1 MIARIDFQSGVP
13 VYLQIVQQVKAAAAT
28 GLIRPGDPLPSV
40 RALAEDLRINRNTV
54 ARAYAELESES
65 VIETRQ
71 GSGCFL
77 KDGGASPLRKSVR
90 SGRLAEALDAVIIQA
105 HHLQIS
111 DTELQSLLIER
122 LEAFHLRQKDHQAPR
137 DWVLPPTSPAPHRPP
152 LNL

>member
-40 RALAEDLRINRNTV
+40 RAMAEDLRINRNTV

-105 HHLQIS
+105 HHLQIP
-111 DTELQSLLIER
+111 DPELQSLLIER
-122 LEAFHLRQKDHQAPR
+122 LEAFHLRQKDHHASR
-137 DWVLPPTSPAPHRPP
+137 D
-152 LNL
+152 

>member
-13 VYLQIVQQVKAAAAT
+13 VYLQIVQQVKVAAAT

-54 ARAYAELESES
+54 ARAYAELESDS

-122 LEAFHLRQKDHQAPR
+122 LEAFHLRQKDHQASR
-137 DWVLPPTSPAPHRPP
+137 D
-152 LNL
+152 

>member
-1 MIARIDFQSGVP
+1 MKV
-13 VYLQIVQQVKAAAAT
+13 AAAT

-137 DWVLPPTSPAPHRPP
+137 
-152 LNL
+152 N

>member
-40 RALAEDLRINRNTV
+40 RAMAEDLRINRNTV
-54 ARAYAELESES
+54 ARAYAELQSES

-90 SGRLAEALDAVIIQA
+90 SGRLAEALDAVIVQA

-122 LEAFHLRQKDHQAPR
+122 LEAFHLRQKDHQASR
-137 DWVLPPTSPAPHRPP
+137 D
-152 LNL
+152 

>member
-90 SGRLAEALDAVIIQA
+90 SGRLAEALDAVIVQA

-111 DTELQSLLIER
+111 DNELRELLVER
-122 LEAFHLRQKDHQAPR
+122 LDVFHERQKDHRAP
-137 DWVLPPTSPAPHRPP
+137 
-152 LNL
+152 

>member
-13 VYLQIVQQVKAAAAT
+13 VYLQIVQQVKVAAAT
-28 GLIRPGDPLPSV
+28 GLIRSGDPLPSV

-137 DWVLPPTSPAPHRPP
+137 D
-152 LNL
+152 

>member
-13 VYLQIVQQVKAAAAT
+13 VYLQIVQQVKVAAAT

-40 RALAEDLRINRNTV
+40 RAMAEDLRINRNTV

-137 DWVLPPTSPAPHRPP
+137 D
-152 LNL
+152 

>member
-13 VYLQIVQQVKAAAAT
+13 VYLQIVQQVKVAAAT

-122 LEAFHLRQKDHQAPR
+122 LEAFHLRQKGHQASR
-137 DWVLPPTSPAPHRPP
+137 D
-152 LNL
+152 

>member
-28 GLIRPGDPLPSV
+28 GLIRSGDPLPSV

-90 SGRLAEALDAVIIQA
+90 SGRLAEALDAVIVQA

-111 DTELQSLLIER
+111 DNELQSLLIER
-122 LEAFHLRQKDHQAPR
+122 LEAFHRRQKDHQ
-137 DWVLPPTSPAPHRPP
+137 SPQD
-152 LNL
+152 

>member
-13 VYLQIVQQVKAAAAT
+13 VYLQIVQQVKVAAAT
-28 GLIRPGDPLPSV
+28 GLIRPGDPLASV

-137 DWVLPPTSPAPHRPP
+137 
-152 LNL
+152 N

>member
-40 RALAEDLRINRNTV
+40 RAMAEDLRINRNTV
-54 ARAYAELESES
+54 ARAYAELQSES

-90 SGRLAEALDAVIIQA
+90 SGRLAEALDAVIVQA

-137 DWVLPPTSPAPHRPP
+137 D
-152 LNL
+152 

>member
-13 VYLQIVQQVKAAAAT
+13 VYLQIVQQVKAAAAS

-40 RALAEDLRINRNTV
+40 RTLAEDLRINRNTV

-77 KDGGASPLRKSVR
+77 KDGGASPLRKAVR
-90 SGRLAEALDAVIIQA
+90 SGLLADALDAVIVQA
-105 HHLQIS
+105 HHLQIP
-111 DTELQSLLIER
+111 DPELRALLADR
-122 LEAFHLRQKDHQAPR
+122 LDAFRQRQKDHEPR
-137 DWVLPPTSPAPHRPP
+137 RD
-152 LNL
+152 

>member
-13 VYLQIVQQVKAAAAT
+13 VYLQIVQQVKVAAAT

-111 DTELQSLLIER
+111 DPELQSLLIER

-137 DWVLPPTSPAPHRPP
+137 D
-152 LNL
+152 

>member
-40 RALAEDLRINRNTV
+40 RAMAEDLRINRNTV

-90 SGRLAEALDAVIIQA
+90 TGRLAEALDAVIIQA
-105 HHLQIS
+105 HHLQIP
-111 DTELQSLLIER
+111 DPELQSLLIER

-137 DWVLPPTSPAPHRPP
+137 D
-152 LNL
+152 

>member
-13 VYLQIVQQVKAAAAT
+13 VYLQIVQQVKVAAAT

-90 SGRLAEALDAVIIQA
+90 SSRLAEALDAVIIQA

-122 LEAFHLRQKDHQAPR
+122 LKAFHLRQKDHQAPR
-137 DWVLPPTSPAPHRPP
+137 
-152 LNL
+152 N

>member
-13 VYLQIVQQVKAAAAT
+13 VYLQIVQQVKVAAAT

-122 LEAFHLRQKDHQAPR
+122 LEAFHLRQKGHQAPR
-137 DWVLPPTSPAPHRPP
+137 D
-152 LNL
+152 

>member
-40 RALAEDLRINRNTV
+40 RAMAEDLRINRNTV

-90 SGRLAEALDAVIIQA
+90 SSRLAEALDAVIIQA
-105 HHLQIS
+105 HHLQIP
-111 DTELQSLLIER
+111 DPELQSLLIER

-137 DWVLPPTSPAPHRPP
+137 D
-152 LNL
+152 

>member
-90 SGRLAEALDAVIIQA
+90 SGRLAEALDVVIVQA
-105 HHLQIS
+105 HHLQIP
-111 DTELQSLLIER
+111 DPELQSLLIER

-137 DWVLPPTSPAPHRPP
+137 D
-152 LNL
+152 

>member
-54 ARAYAELESES
+54 ARAYAELESDS

-137 DWVLPPTSPAPHRPP
+137 D
-152 LNL
+152 

>member
-13 VYLQIVQQVKAAAAT
+13 VYLQIVQQVKVAAAT
-28 GLIRPGDPLPSV
+28 GLIRAGDPLPSV
-40 RALAEDLRINRNTV
+40 RAMAEDLRINRNTV

-90 SGRLAEALDAVIIQA
+90 SGRLAEALDAVIVQA

-137 DWVLPPTSPAPHRPP
+137 D
-152 LNL
+152 

>member
-28 GLIRPGDPLPSV
+28 GLIRAGDPLPSV
-40 RALAEDLRINRNTV
+40 RAMAEDLRINRNTV

-105 HHLQIS
+105 HHLQIP
-111 DTELQSLLIER
+111 DPELQSLLIER

-137 DWVLPPTSPAPHRPP
+137 D
-152 LNL
+152 

>member
-90 SGRLAEALDAVIIQA
+90 SGRLAEALDAVIVQA

-111 DTELQSLLIER
+111 DNELRELLVDR
-122 LEAFHLRQKDHQAPR
+122 LEAFHERQKDHQ
-137 DWVLPPTSPAPHRPP
+137 SP
-152 LNL
+152 

>member
-40 RALAEDLRINRNTV
+40 RTMAEDLRINRNTV

-111 DTELQSLLIER
+111 DNELRELLVER

-137 DWVLPPTSPAPHRPP
+137 D
-152 LNL
+152 

>member
-28 GLIRPGDPLPSV
+28 GLIRAGDPLPSV
-40 RALAEDLRINRNTV
+40 RAMAEDLRINRNTV

-122 LEAFHLRQKDHQAPR
+122 LEVFHLRQKDHHASR
-137 DWVLPPTSPAPHRPP
+137 D
-152 LNL
+152 

>member
-77 KDGGASPLRKSVR
+77 KEGGASPLRKSVR

-111 DTELQSLLIER
+111 DPELRELLVER
-122 LEAFHLRQKDHQAPR
+122 LETFHRRQKDHQAP
-137 DWVLPPTSPAPHRPP
+137 LA
-152 LNL
+152 

>member
-13 VYLQIVQQVKAAAAT
+13 VYLQIVQQVKVAAAT

-122 LEAFHLRQKDHQAPR
+122 LEAFRLRQKDHQAPR
-137 DWVLPPTSPAPHRPP
+137 D
-152 LNL
+152 

>member
-40 RALAEDLRINRNTV
+40 RAMAEDLRINRNTV

-90 SGRLAEALDAVIIQA
+90 SSRLAEALDAVIIQA

-137 DWVLPPTSPAPHRPP
+137 D
-152 LNL
+152 

>member
-13 VYLQIVQQVKAAAAT
+13 VYLQIVQQVKAAAAS

-40 RALAEDLRINRNTV
+40 RSLAEDLRINRNTV

-77 KDGGASPLRKSVR
+77 KDRGASPLRKSVR
-90 SGRLAEALDAVIIQA
+90 SGLLAEALDAVIVQA
-105 HHLQIS
+105 HHLQIP
-111 DTELQSLLIER
+111 DPELRALLAER
-122 LEAFHLRQKDHQAPR
+122 LDIFRQRQKDREPR
-137 DWVLPPTSPAPHRPP
+137 RD
-152 LNL
+152 

>member
-13 VYLQIVQQVKAAAAT
+13 VYLQIVQQVKVAAAT

-54 ARAYAELESES
+54 ARAYAELESDS

-90 SGRLAEALDAVIIQA
+90 SSRLAEALDAVIIQA

-137 DWVLPPTSPAPHRPP
+137 D
-152 LNL
+152 

>member
-13 VYLQIVQQVKAAAAT
+13 VYLQIVQQVKVAAAT

-40 RALAEDLRINRNTV
+40 RAMAEDLRINRNTV
-54 ARAYAELESES
+54 ARAYAELESDS

-90 SGRLAEALDAVIIQA
+90 SSRLAEALDAVIIQA

-137 DWVLPPTSPAPHRPP
+137 D
-152 LNL
+152 